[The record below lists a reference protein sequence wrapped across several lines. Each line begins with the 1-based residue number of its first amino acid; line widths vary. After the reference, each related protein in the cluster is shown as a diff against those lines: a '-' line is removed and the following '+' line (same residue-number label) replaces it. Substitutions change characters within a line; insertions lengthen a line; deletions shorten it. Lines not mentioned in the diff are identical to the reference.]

1 MRKKYHVY
9 ANCLELIWGQGDIFG
24 AIGVMALPRHYKSI
38 CESFI
43 PTWVEAFPHESLASL
58 GVVTIFVSQ
67 IKDAGNT
74 FYYDFIIYLFS
85 WSFASKIALEPTF
98 HLSSSSTPQNWTA
111 LLLHNAQY
119 PMIQ

>member
-1 MRKKYHVY
+1 MY
-9 ANCLELIWGQGDIFG
+9 ANCLELIWGQGDTLG
-24 AIGVMALPRHYKSI
+24 AIGVMALPHHYKSI